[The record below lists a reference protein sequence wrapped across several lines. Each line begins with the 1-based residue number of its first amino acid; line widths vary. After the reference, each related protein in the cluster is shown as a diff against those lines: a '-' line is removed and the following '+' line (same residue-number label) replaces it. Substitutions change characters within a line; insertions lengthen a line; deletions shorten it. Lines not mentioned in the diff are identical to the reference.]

1 MKTDRKQ
8 KYEMKPLF
16 EERMRKLLPDE
27 KDFEE
32 FEKIIH
38 QKPRKFIRCNTL
50 KISCEELIKRL
61 NKKWKVEQPFSEFP
75 EIMLVEGKLNSVK
88 TNPPNSTT
96 QFLSKMK
103 NTKLASLAHPKA
115 INNKSTKSSSDDN
128 FNDLEPGELG
138 NSVEHLLGYF
148 YVQELSSM
156 LPLLVLKPSPGEF
169 VLDLCASPGSKTT
182 QMAAMME
189 NKGTVIANDIKL
201 DRIKILSAN
210 LERCGVMN
218 VVVTRNDG
226 VGLCNRLGKKGFKFD
241 KILLDVPCSG
251 EGTLRSSPKTFM
263 MWNFKV
269 VKKLSREQKKLF
281 AYALR
286 ALKKGG
292 EIVYSTCTHAPEENE
307 AVVDFAVRNFPV
319 EVIKIELPLRCRP
332 GVLEWYDERFS
343 NEVCKSCRIYPQD
356 NDSEGFFIAKFKLL
370 EEVKE

>member
-1 MKTDRKQ
+1 MTKI

-16 EERMRKLLPDE
+16 EERMRKLLPNE
-27 KDFEE
+27 KDFEA
-32 FEKIIH
+32 FNKIIH
-38 QKPRKFIRCNTL
+38 QKPRRFIRCNTL

-61 NKKWKVEQPFSEFP
+61 NKKWKVEQLFSEFP
-75 EIMLVEGKLNSVK
+75 EIMLIENE
-88 TNPPNSTT
+88 
-96 QFLSKMK
+96 
-103 NTKLASLAHPKA
+103 
-115 INNKSTKSSSDDN
+115 
-128 FNDLEPGELG
+128 LEPGELG

-189 NKGTVIANDIKL
+189 NKGTIIANDIKL

-241 KILLDVPCSG
+241 KILLDTPCSG
-251 EGTLRSSPKTFM
+251 EGTLRSSPKTFK

-319 EVIKIELPLRCRP
+319 EIEEIVLPLKCRP
-332 GVLEWYDERFS
+332 GVLEWYGERFS
-343 NEVCKSCRIYPQD
+343 DEVCKSCRIYPHD

-370 EEVKE
+370 EEVEVK